1 MGMELKIQAQT
12 MRKLLFMLLFA
23 LACASVA
30 SADEINL
37 RKVSVIIDEND
48 SELVRVAA
56 GHFADDIHAVC
67 GTRPVVSCKPVKGL
81 AVIAGTIGHNELI
94 DALAKSGE
102 IDVSQIEGQWERYR
116 IEIVKN
122 PVKGVSKALVIAG
135 SDRRA
140 VAYGLFSISKQIG
153 VHPWYWWLDIP
164 VAKDSNPIYTLQAPF
179 TSEGPSVKY
188 RGIFIND
195 EDYGLNPWAKA
206 GIDKDVNSI
215 GPRTYERVCEL
226 LLRLNANMLY
236 PAMHRRT
243 KAFYTIP
250 ENKVVADRYG
260 IIIGTSHHEPLN
272 FNPASEWDDK
282 IHGEWNYEKNPQMMD
297 KMMKARVQE
306 AAPYENNYTIALRG
320 SDDFAMAGSNDVKE
334 RLATVQRALAA
345 QRQIIEDVYERPAET
360 VPQSFTPYKEVL
372 KIYDAGLKIPEDVTL
387 VWPDDNFG
395 YMKRVSN
402 PDEQKRSG
410 GSGCYYHI
418 SYNGKPHGYLWFN
431 STPATLMYEELSKVY
446 GTGGDRVWIV
456 NVGDIKGNEVGMD
469 QFLAMAYDWDA
480 FSYDNVWKYPVEWYM
495 NIFGQQHGEL
505 LKDMIDSYYDL
516 AFTRKPE
523 FMGWGFD
530 YNMEL
535 KEKCTDTE
543 ISRTQYREMD
553 RRLAEYDRISS
564 IADSLYEHI
573 PSGLKT
579 AYMHTVYY
587 PVVGSSI
594 MNRIHLLAQTN
605 REYSYQ
611 GRTSTVKV
619 AEDVKMWRDSL
630 ERLTARYNEGK
641 WHKVMSIR
649 QISKTAYADLPALFD
664 TCADGGKTYGIE
676 VDGCGLSQFNILPQ
690 FNSLTDRKY
699 GFEVYSRNGAELS
712 VALESKPSWAN
723 VAMSKDEYG
732 DYRAEVSVDWNSFD
746 SGMIERG
753 EVVLSVNGEKES
765 VWLSAHKNVPVPD
778 DISFVEDCGVVS
790 IDAASY
796 SRVQENED
804 TRLTVLENFGVEGKA
819 VMLGE
824 GLGKPQALVRTS
836 PYLEYDFWCES
847 RGMVDIY
854 TYILPTFEL
863 YNALPPFEH
872 EVQPNWTRYGI
883 LVDDGQVIHPTFSAP
898 EYSGE
903 WYVNVQR
910 NCAVKKTTHYIDKP
924 GRHTVRLICGT
935 PGVVFQKIVIDFG
948 GLKRSYMG
956 PEPTRIVG

>member
-1 MGMELKIQAQT
+1 MKKI
-12 MRKLLFMLLFA
+12 LFVLTFA
-23 LACASVA
+23 LLCTWA

-37 RKVSVIIDEND
+37 RKVSVLIDDND
-48 SELVRVAA
+48 SELVKVAA
-56 GHFADDIHAVC
+56 GHFADDIFMVC
-67 GTRPVVSCKPVKGL
+67 GTRPEVSASTQKSL
-81 AVIAGTIGHNELI
+81 AVIAGTVGQNALI
-94 DALAKSGE
+94 DRLAGE
-102 IDVSQIEGQWERYR
+102 GKIDVSEIDGQWERYR

-122 PVKGVSKALVIAG
+122 PVKGISKALVVAG
-135 SDRRA
+135 SDRRGT
-140 VAYGLFSISKQIG
+140 AYGLFSISKQIG

-164 VAKDSNPIYTLQAPF
+164 VAKDSNPVYTLDAPF

-195 EDYGLNPWAKA
+195 EDFGLNPWAKA

-236 PAMHRRT
+236 PAMHHGT

-250 ENKVVADRYG
+250 ENKLVADRYG
-260 IIIGTSHHEPLN
+260 IVIGTSHHEPLN
-272 FNPASEWDDK
+272 FNPATEWKKK
-282 IHGEWNYEKNPQMMD
+282 IHGEWNYEKNPHMMD

-320 SDDFAMAGSNDVKE
+320 SNDFAMAGSDDVKE
-334 RLATVQRALAA
+334 RLATVQRALDA
-345 QRQIIEDVYERPAET
+345 QRKIIEDVYGRPAET

-431 STPATLMYEELSKVY
+431 STPATLMYEELAKVY

-480 FSYDNVWKYPVEWYM
+480 FNYENVWKYPVDWYLD
-495 NIFGQQHGEL
+495 IFGEEHRDALEDVF
-505 LKDMIDSYYDL
+505 KSYYNL
-516 AFTRKPE
+516 SFQRKPE

-543 ISRTQYREMD
+543 ISRTSYREMY

-564 IADSLYEHI
+564 LAEELYGKMPE
-573 PSGLKT
+573 GLKT
-579 AYMHTVYY
+579 AFMHTVYY

-605 REYSYQ
+605 REYALQ
-611 GRTSTVKV
+611 GRSAAAAV

-630 ERLTARYNEGK
+630 DRLTDRYNEGK
-641 WHKVMSIR
+641 WHKVMSVR
-649 QISKTAYADLPALFD
+649 QIPKTAYADLPVLFD
-664 TCADGGKTYGIE
+664 AVRKDGKTYGIE
-676 VDGCGLSQFNILPQ
+676 VDGGGFAPFNILPQ
-690 FNSLTDRKY
+690 FNSLTDKKY
-699 GFEVYSRNGAELS
+699 GFEIYSCNGDVPSVVVVSEPDWLS
-712 VALESKPSWAN
+712 VDLASDK
-723 VAMSKDEYG
+723 YG
-732 DYRAEVSVDWNSFD
+732 DVRAEATVDWSYLAEG
-746 SGMIERG
+746 SRERG
-753 EVVLSVNGEKES
+753 EIVIDVNGSKES
-765 VWLSAHKNVPVPD
+765 VYVSASRSTLVPD
-778 DISFVEDCGVVS
+778 DVLFVEDCGVIS

-796 SRVQENED
+796 SRAQENED
-804 TRLTVLENFGVEGKA
+804 TKITVLENFGVEGRA
-819 VMLGE
+819 VMLGD

-836 PYLEYDFWCES
+836 PCLEYDFWCES

-872 EVQPNWTRYGI
+872 EVQPRWTRYGI

-903 WYVNVQR
+903 WYVNAQR

-924 GRHTVRLICGT
+924 GRHTLRLICGT
-935 PGVVFQKIVIDFG
+935 PGVVFQKVVIDFG
-948 GLKRSYMG
+948 GMKRSYMG
-956 PEPTRIVG
+956 PEPTKVVR

>member
-1 MGMELKIQAQT
+1 MKNKILFILT
-12 MRKLLFMLLFA
+12 FLLCGAVSAF
-23 LACASVA
+23 
-30 SADEINL
+30 ADEINL
-37 RKVSVIIDEND
+37 RKVSILIDDND
-48 SELVRVAA
+48 SELVKVAA
-56 GHFADDIHAVC
+56 GHFADDIHMVS
-67 GTRPVVSCKPVKGL
+67 GTRPVVSGQPQKGL
-81 AVIAGTIGHNELI
+81 AVIAGTVGQNALI
-94 DALAKSGE
+94 DRLAKEGK
-102 IDVSQIEGQWERYR
+102 IDVSSVQGQWERYR
-116 IEIVKN
+116 IEMVKN
-122 PVKGVSKALVIAG
+122 PVKGISKALVIAG

-164 VAKDSNPIYTLQAPF
+164 VRKDSNPVYCLEEPYT
-179 TSEGPSVKY
+179 SDGPSVKY

-195 EDYGLNPWAKA
+195 EDFGLNPWAKA

-215 GPRTYERVCEL
+215 GPRTYEHVCEL

-236 PAMHRRT
+236 PAMHHGT
-243 KAFYTIP
+243 KAFYVIP

-272 FNPASEWDDK
+272 FNPNTEWK
-282 IHGEWNYEKNPQMMD
+282 KKVHGEWNYEKNAAMMD

-306 AAPYENNYTIALRG
+306 ASPYENNYTIALRG
-320 SDDFAMAGSNDVKE
+320 SNDFAMAGSNDVKE
-334 RLATVQRALAA
+334 RLATVQRALEA
-345 QRQIIEDVYERPAET
+345 QRKIIEEVYGRPAET

-372 KIYDAGLKIPEDVTL
+372 KIYDAGLKIPDDVTI

-431 STPATLMYEELSKVY
+431 STPATLMYEELAKVY

-480 FSYDNVWKYPVEWYM
+480 FNYDNVWKYPVDWYV
-495 NIFGQQHGEL
+495 NIFGEESRGVLEDVF
-505 LKDMIDSYYDL
+505 KSYYDL
-516 AFTRKPE
+516 AFQRKPE

-543 ISRTQYREMD
+543 ISRTAYREMD
-553 RRLAEYDRISS
+553 RRLSEYDRISS
-564 IADSLYEHI
+564 LAEDLYEKT
-573 PSGLKT
+573 PDCLKT
-579 AYMHTVYY
+579 AFMHAVYY

-594 MNRIHLLAQTN
+594 MNKIHLLAQTN
-605 REYSYQ
+605 REYSLQ
-611 GRTSTVKV
+611 GRSAAAAV

-630 ERLTARYNEGK
+630 DRLTARYNEGK
-641 WHKVMSIR
+641 WHKVMSVR
-649 QISKTAYADLPALFD
+649 QIPKTAYADLPVLFD
-664 TCADGGKTYGIE
+664 AARNDGKTYGVE
-676 VDGCGLSQFNILPQ
+676 VDGGGFALFNILPQ

-699 GFEVYSRNGAELS
+699 GFEIYSCNGAAPAVTVVSKPEWLS
-712 VALESKPSWAN
+712 VDLTSDK
-723 VAMSKDEYG
+723 YG
-732 DYRAEVSVDWNSFD
+732 DVRAEASVDWNRLAEGS
-746 SGMIERG
+746 SERG
-753 EVVLSVNGEKES
+753 EVVIDVNGSKES
-765 VWLSAHKNVPVPD
+765 VYVSASRRAPIPQ
-778 DISFVEDCGVVS
+778 DILFVEDGGVIS

-796 SRVQENED
+796 SRIQENDE
-804 TRLTVLENFGVEGKA
+804 TKITVLENFGVEGRA
-819 VMLGE
+819 VMMGD

-836 PYLEYDFWCES
+836 PYIEYDFWCES

-872 EVQPNWTRYGI
+872 EVQPRWTRYGI

-903 WYVNVQR
+903 WYVNAQR

-924 GRHTVRLICGT
+924 GKHTVRLICGT
-935 PGVVFQKIVIDFG
+935 PGVVFQKVVIDFG
-948 GLKRSYMG
+948 GMKRSYMG
-956 PEPTRIVG
+956 PEPTKVVR

>member
-1 MGMELKIQAQT
+1 MKNKILFILT
-12 MRKLLFMLLFA
+12 FLLCGAVSAF
-23 LACASVA
+23 
-30 SADEINL
+30 ADEINL
-37 RKVSVIIDEND
+37 RKVSILIDDND
-48 SELVRVAA
+48 SELVKVAA
-56 GHFADDIHAVC
+56 GHFADDIHMVS
-67 GTRPVVSCKPVKGL
+67 GTRPVVSGQPQKGL
-81 AVIAGTIGHNELI
+81 AVIAGTVGQNALI
-94 DALAKSGE
+94 DRLAKEGK
-102 IDVSQIEGQWERYR
+102 IDVSSVQGQWERYR
-116 IEIVKN
+116 IEMVKN
-122 PVKGVSKALVIAG
+122 PVKGISKALVIAG
-135 SDRRA
+135 NDRRA

-164 VAKDSNPIYTLQAPF
+164 VRKDSNPVYCLEEPYT
-179 TSEGPSVKY
+179 SDGPSVKY

-195 EDYGLNPWAKA
+195 EDFGLNPWAKA

-215 GPRTYERVCEL
+215 GPRTYEHVCEL

-236 PAMHRRT
+236 PAMHHGT
-243 KAFYTIP
+243 KAFYVIP

-272 FNPASEWDDK
+272 FNPNTEWK
-282 IHGEWNYEKNPQMMD
+282 KKVHGEWNYEKNAAMMD

-306 AAPYENNYTIALRG
+306 ASPYENNYTIALRG
-320 SDDFAMAGSNDVKE
+320 SNDFAMAGSNDVKE
-334 RLATVQRALAA
+334 RLATVQRALEA
-345 QRQIIEDVYERPAET
+345 QRKIIEEVYGRPAET

-372 KIYDAGLKIPEDVTL
+372 KIYDAGLKIPDDVTI

-431 STPATLMYEELSKVY
+431 STPATLMYEELAKVY

-480 FSYDNVWKYPVEWYM
+480 FNYDNVWKYPVDWYV
-495 NIFGQQHGEL
+495 NIFGEESRGVLEDVF
-505 LKDMIDSYYDL
+505 KSYYDL
-516 AFTRKPE
+516 AFQRKPE

-543 ISRTQYREMD
+543 ISRTAYREMD
-553 RRLAEYDRISS
+553 RRLSEYDRISS
-564 IADSLYEHI
+564 LAEDLYEKT
-573 PSGLKT
+573 PDCLKT
-579 AYMHTVYY
+579 AFMHAVYY

-594 MNRIHLLAQTN
+594 MNKIHLLAQTN
-605 REYSYQ
+605 REYSLQ
-611 GRTSTVKV
+611 GRSAAAAV

-630 ERLTARYNEGK
+630 DRLTAIYNEGK
-641 WHKVMSIR
+641 WHKVMSVR
-649 QISKTAYADLPALFD
+649 QIPKTAYADLPVLFD
-664 TCADGGKTYGIE
+664 AARNDGKTYGIE
-676 VDGCGLSQFNILPQ
+676 VDGGGFALFNILPQ

-699 GFEVYSRNGAELS
+699 GFEIYSCNGTVPSVSVVSKPEWLS
-712 VALESKPSWAN
+712 VELASDK
-723 VAMSKDEYG
+723 YG
-732 DYRAEVSVDWNSFD
+732 DVRAEASVDWSHLAEGAN
-746 SGMIERG
+746 ERG
-753 EVVLSVNGEKES
+753 ELVIDVNGSKES
-765 VWLSAHKNVPVPD
+765 VYVSASRHAPLPEDVL
-778 DISFVEDCGVVS
+778 FVEDCGVIS

-796 SRVQENED
+796 SRIQENDD
-804 TRLTVLENFGVEGKA
+804 TKITVLENFGVEGRA
-819 VMLGE
+819 VMMGD

-836 PYLEYDFWCES
+836 PYIEYDFWCES

-872 EVQPNWTRYGI
+872 EVQPRWTRYGI

-903 WYVNVQR
+903 WYVNAQR

-924 GRHTVRLICGT
+924 GKHTVRLICGT
-935 PGVVFQKIVIDFG
+935 PGVVFQKVVIDFG
-948 GLKRSYMG
+948 GMKRSYMG
-956 PEPTRIVG
+956 PEPTKVLR